1 MTVAYVEPLTR
12 RVTALVRT
20 GTEDQLKRGRCWYV
34 EAHGHASELA
44 ADYGFTVDQTSGVI
58 AALSPQTQWWQNLM
72 LARQACEYGEI
83 LQGHTGDAMRKVN
96 AILADANAQP
106 LDVLGGLKVRSF
118 YQNIRAMGYDSAVT
132 IDRHAYDIATGV
144 RLNGS
149 SLTPK
154 RYAATAEVYTR
165 AASILATE
173 GFGAGG
179 PLTGAMVQA
188 QAWVIHRDALGI
200 R

>member
-1 MTVAYVEPLTR
+1 MSVDYVAPLTR

-20 GTEDQLKRGRCWYV
+20 GTADQLKRGVCWYE

-44 ADYGFTVDQTSGVI
+44 AEFGYTTEAAAGVI
-58 AALSPQTQWWQNLM
+58 AALSPQTGWWQNLM
-72 LARQACEYGEI
+72 LARQACELGELI
-83 LQGHTGDAMRKVN
+83 QGHTGDAMRKVN
-96 AILADANAQP
+96 TILADPNVNP
-106 LDVLGGLKVRSF
+106 LDALGGLKVRSF
-118 YQNIRAMGYDSAVT
+118 YRNIVSGGWDREFVT

-154 RYAATAEVYTR
+154 RYEATAETYRR
-165 AASILATE
+165 ASKILGMTPA
-173 GFGAGG
+173 
-179 PLTGAMVQA
+179 QA
-188 QAWVIHRDALGI
+188 QATAWVIHRDALGI

>member
-20 GTEDQLKRGRCWYV
+20 GSDDQLRRGICWYA

-44 ADYGFTVDQTSGVI
+44 AEFGYTTEAAAGVI
-58 AALSPQTQWWQNLM
+58 AALSPQTGWWQNLM
-72 LARQACEYGEI
+72 LARQAVELGEMI
-83 LQGHTGDAMRKVN
+83 QGHTGDAMRKVN
-96 AILADANAQP
+96 AILADANTNP
-106 LDVLGGLKVRSF
+106 LDVQGGLKVRS
-118 YQNIRAMGYDSAVT
+118 YYRNIVSVGYDVEYVT

-144 RLNGS
+144 RLNGA

-154 RYAATAEVYTR
+154 RYEETAEVYRR
-165 AASILATE
+165 ASKILGMTPAQTQAT
-173 GFGAGG
+173 
-179 PLTGAMVQA
+179 
-188 QAWVIHRDALGI
+188 AWVIHRDALGI